1 MEGFVMCDVQKYSE
15 MFEDIKRLQPEDTLQ
30 LVMEAKNE
38 EERDFFELLGNY
50 LLQRKQKIIVERN
63 MF

>member
-1 MEGFVMCDVQKYSE
+1 MCDVQKYSE

-30 LVMEAKNE
+30 LVLEAKNE
-38 EERDFFELLGNY
+38 EERYFFELLGNY
-50 LLQRKQKIIVERN
+50 LLQRKQKILVERN

>member
-1 MEGFVMCDVQKYSE
+1 MCDVQKYSE

-38 EERDFFELLGNY
+38 EERYFFELLGNY
-50 LLQRKQKIIVERN
+50 LLQRKQKIVVERN

>member
-1 MEGFVMCDVQKYSE
+1 MCDVRKFSE

>member
-1 MEGFVMCDVQKYSE
+1 MCDVQKYSE

-38 EERDFFELLGNY
+38 EERVFFELLGNY